1 MIKKVFQG
9 NYLFVRDGCDYC
21 KVAKKSILKI
31 NTLLPLNKQIIIV
44 DCTYTEN
51 YGIIT
56 NSIIRE
62 FYDYLESYPTLFFNG
77 IKKEGAN
84 SVLEYVA
91 WLKIK
96 LRNQFIIEEG
106 NEYFSNIQQYAM
118 HDTKC
123 KKSMGRVW
131 CKNEK

>member
-9 NYLFVRDGCDYC
+9 NYLFIRDGCDFC

-31 NTLLPLNKQIIIV
+31 NTLLPLNSQIIIV

-62 FYDYLESYPTLFFNG
+62 FYDYLESYPTLFFKG

-106 NEYFSNIQQYAM
+106 NEYFPNIKQYAL
-118 HDTKC
+118 HDLRC
-123 KKSMGRVW
+123 EKKGGRVI
-131 CKNEK
+131 CN